1 MNAAEGAPLP
11 SFDEQKSELTNGSH
25 NVPRSIGGAIGG
37 AGHDFCQVLVGV
49 EGFEPAT
56 PSSRTRCST
65 RLSHTPTDKPAY
77 TIVTLARQA
86 GQLRDPAPARS
97 RSSMIPKSL
106 PSEVEPRVD
115 TGFGRDHAPITV
127 RKPRCRCAE
136 VKRAAGKKSDYTVW
150 DDTTKGFGL
159 RLRNGTYTWIFQY
172 KFGADHWRIKLGT
185 FPPLTCDEARK
196 RAEAARG
203 QVADAKLGRGLHPG
217 LEREKHKHE
226 SRPKPKPQNAL
237 ATFIPTYLDARRD
250 ALKGSTY
257 TAQVRYFNEHLAD
270 LHGMPLSSITRADVA
285 TILTTIAKD
294 RGPVAANRGRAVL
307 SKFFR
312 WAIGEG
318 LCDANPVVGTNVR
331 DENDPRERSL
341 SDT

>member
-1 MNAAEGAPLP
+1 
-11 SFDEQKSELTNGSH
+11 
-25 NVPRSIGGAIGG
+25 
-37 AGHDFCQVLVGV
+37 
-49 EGFEPAT
+49 
-56 PSSRTRCST
+56 
-65 RLSHTPTDKPAY
+65 
-77 TIVTLARQA
+77 
-86 GQLRDPAPARS
+86 
-97 RSSMIPKSL
+97 MIPKSF
-106 PSEVEPRVD
+106 PSDVEPRVD
-115 TGFGRDHAPITV
+115 TGFGRYHAPITV

-257 TAQVRYFNEHLAD
+257 TAQVRYFNEHWAD

-294 RGPVAANRGRAVL
+294 RGRCRQSGARSAVEILSVGDWRGVM
-307 SKFFR
+307 
-312 WAIGEG
+312 
-318 LCDANPVVGTNVR
+318 
-331 DENDPRERSL
+331 
-341 SDT
+341 